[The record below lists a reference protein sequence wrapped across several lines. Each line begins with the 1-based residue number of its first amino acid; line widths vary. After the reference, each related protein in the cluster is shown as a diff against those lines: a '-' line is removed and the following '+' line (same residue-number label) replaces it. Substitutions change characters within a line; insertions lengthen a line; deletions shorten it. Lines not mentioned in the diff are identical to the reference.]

1 MLRRPSVTRH
11 LRSIRRALAD
21 IENAFASVA
30 KRARKAER
38 VAVRAARRT
47 GRRAM
52 TITPKRRAQLKLQGA
67 YMGYMAG
74 DSLGSSGSVSPARV
88 ERRPSSEKGRH
99 SASLAQSSRRR

>member
-67 YMGYMAG
+67 YMGFMRQLSARKK
-74 DSLGSSGSVSPARV
+74 ARV
-88 ERRPSSEKGRH
+88 KAIKERRGFEAAIRAGRRLAEK
-99 SASLAQSSRRR
+99 

>member
-67 YMGYMAG
+67 YMGYMRQLSARKK
-74 DSLGSSGSVSPARV
+74 ARV
-88 ERRPSSEKGRH
+88 KAIKERRGFEAAIRAGRRLAEK
-99 SASLAQSSRRR
+99 